1 MDIRELKERICEDYE
16 VIKDILEYI
25 GCDRVTLHNKEY
37 RCAKNP
43 YDTNPTRVVVK
54 FDDNISSRIYDLIP
68 IKGDIF
74 TTIMELKTCKLND
87 AIKICCKAMKIEYK
101 GNKNIKT
108 KTRKKA
114 FGGFFSNV
122 KTINNNACDSHL
134 NKYNDDILNSY
145 INKGN
150 IRMYKDGINYEVQTE
165 FDIMYDAETN
175 RITVPWRDLNGNIV
189 GIMGRYNDDAEQC
202 NKLNI
207 SKWLPLPNL
216 QFPKS
221 QLLYGLYQNYKYIL
235 QEGRVY
241 VGESEKFVLQARSFG
256 IYNTVAIGSHDI
268 SDIQRGLLLM
278 LRVDIVTCMDEDI
291 PDEFNVR
298 QCQRLKSKS
307 TLVGGKVGFTMNDGI
322 LNQKESPTDRGLE
335 VFLECIKEDNIFWV

>member
-1 MDIRELKERICEDYE
+1 MDIRELKERICENYE

-25 GCDRVTLHNKEY
+25 GCDRVVLHNNEY

-43 YDTNPTRVVVK
+43 NDTNPTRVVVK
-54 FDDNISSRIYDLIP
+54 FDDNVSSRIYDLIP

-87 AIKICCKAMKIEYK
+87 AIKICCGAMKIEYI
-101 GNKNIKT
+101 GNKNIKL
-108 KTRKKA
+108 KARRKA
-114 FGGFFSNV
+114 FGGFFSEV
-122 KTINNNACDSHL
+122 KTTNNNSSNIYL
-134 NKYNDDILNSY
+134 NKYSDNILNSY

-150 IRMYKDGINYEVQTE
+150 IRMYKDGISYEVQAE

-256 IYNTVAIGSHDI
+256 IYCSNRFA
-268 SDIQRGLLLM
+268 
-278 LRVDIVTCMDEDI
+278 
-291 PDEFNVR
+291 
-298 QCQRLKSKS
+298 
-307 TLVGGKVGFTMNDGI
+307 
-322 LNQKESPTDRGLE
+322 
-335 VFLECIKEDNIFWV
+335 